1 MTWFRN
7 LRNVLYQNDV
17 SYVLREFLE
26 DAPGNLASAE
36 TKDAFRRRRE
46 IWIDVRVMM
55 YLCMED
61 ELKNEFRHMEPIVM
75 IDALKDLFKNQVKH
89 EQYKQ
94 LDKFLS
100 LKMEEHTC
108 LETHLCKMFDIHDD
122 LTNTCGYWMAD
133 TFAIQAVLCSLPPS
147 Y

>member
-7 LRNVLYQNDV
+7 LKDVLFQNNV
-17 SYVLREFLE
+17 SYVLGEFLE

-36 TKDAFRRRRE
+36 AKDDFRRHRD
-46 IWIDVRVMM
+46 IWIDVQVTM
-55 YLCMED
+55 YVSMED
-61 ELKNEFRHMEPIVM
+61 ELKNAYRHMEPIVM
-75 IDALKDLFKNQVKH
+75 IDALKVLFEDQIKH

-94 LDKFLS
+94 LDMFLS
-100 LKMEEHTC
+100 LQMEEHTC

-133 TFAIQAVLCSLPPS
+133 TFAIQAVLRSLPPS